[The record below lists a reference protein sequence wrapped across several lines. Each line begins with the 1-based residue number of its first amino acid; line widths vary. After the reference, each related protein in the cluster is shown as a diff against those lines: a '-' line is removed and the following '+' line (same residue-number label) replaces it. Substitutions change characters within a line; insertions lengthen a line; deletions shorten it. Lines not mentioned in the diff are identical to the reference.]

1 MPDDAQPTPPPPGEA
16 LNEQAVEVIE
26 RVDEKLTGRDRRV
39 TKFAGEQLG
48 VREQVD
54 RLVAQAM
61 SHENLCQSYI
71 G

>member
-1 MPDDAQPTPPPPGEA
+1 M
-16 LNEQAVEVIE
+16 IE